1 MAGHGRDSLIA
12 RSNVE
17 SRNVIL
23 KSCHS
28 DAERRRNLPPSP
40 NPFTRSALR
49 SLRKRGLV
57 FSHRICSLMI

>member
-1 MAGHGRDSLIA
+1 MAGIHLLA

-28 DAERRRNLPPSP
+28 DAERRRNLPRPRP
-40 NPFTRSALR
+40 VYPFRLR
-49 SLRKRGLV
+49 SLHKRGLV
-57 FSHRICSLMI
+57 FSHPICTLMI